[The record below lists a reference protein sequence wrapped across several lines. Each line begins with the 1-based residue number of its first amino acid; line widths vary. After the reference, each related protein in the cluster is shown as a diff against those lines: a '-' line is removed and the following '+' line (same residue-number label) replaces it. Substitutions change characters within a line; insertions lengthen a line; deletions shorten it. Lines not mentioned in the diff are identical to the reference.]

1 MLLFSRK
8 KNWHTDWQYNQEE
21 NHTHNWKTLLGNIGR
36 FTQGISGK
44 LVPFDQ
50 QGILA
55 SVSSTTA
62 RNTGKLSQHIK
73 GKKVPSE
80 HKPHH
85 KTNMLI
91 SAYKYGPKVC
101 RIATWIW

>member
-1 MLLFSRK
+1 M
-8 KNWHTDWQYNQEE
+8 
-21 NHTHNWKTLLGNIGR
+21 LGNIGR

-44 LVPFDQ
+44 VVPFDQ

-91 SAYKYGPKVC
+91 FQPINTRLGSAGLQPGSGQGKQKTPAAE
-101 RIATWIW
+101 IAAELKSQGR